1 MTDQCLQA
9 GLGGQI
15 GPVRTSCC
23 DLRQE
28 CERVEWGETDCGQG
42 LEAEASPSG
51 QSEELLADGG
61 MSPGTET
68 EARRDEEVA
77 AVASS
82 ETEDGAV
89 EHGGE
94 GDAHAGAA
102 DDISASS
109 CQEEEERKEMEE
121 QQSGA
126 VEEEE
131 VSMDASE
138 VAEETHRC

>member
-1 MTDQCLQA
+1 MMGQCLQV

-28 CERVEWGETDCGQG
+28 CERVEWGETDSGQG
-42 LEAEASPSG
+42 LEAEASLSG

-68 EARRDEEVA
+68 EARRDEEVM

-82 ETEDGAV
+82 ETEDGAL
-89 EHGGE
+89 EHGS
-94 GDAHAGAA
+94 GAA

-131 VSMDASE
+131 ASMDASE

>member
-1 MTDQCLQA
+1 MTGQCLQV

-23 DLRQE
+23 DLKQE
-28 CERVEWGETDCGQG
+28 CERVEWGETDSGQG
-42 LEAEASPSG
+42 LEAEASLSG
-51 QSEELLADGG
+51 QSKELLADGG

-68 EARRDEEVA
+68 EARRDEEVTA
-77 AVASS
+77 ASN
-82 ETEDGAV
+82 ETEDGAL